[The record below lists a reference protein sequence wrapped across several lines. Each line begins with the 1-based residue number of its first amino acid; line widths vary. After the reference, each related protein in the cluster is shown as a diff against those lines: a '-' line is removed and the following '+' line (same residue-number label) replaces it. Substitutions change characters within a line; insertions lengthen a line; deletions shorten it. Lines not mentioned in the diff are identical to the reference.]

1 MANAMKTL
9 CFALNV
15 LLLVACYHASGN
27 EEEEIISVEFKDK
40 FKEAFKKAEKELK
53 ISDTTNITTWDMEGK
68 GTPFDCKLF
77 PPTVTKPSTVHELTP
92 YDIDVVGAL
101 GDSITAGFGAKAC
114 TLLTDIIPF
123 RGVSWSIGGD
133 KDLSKVTTLPNIL
146 RKYNPNLKGYSVKS
160 GSVFSRKAK
169 FNVAFGGAIAQN
181 MPWEAKRLVSK
192 MKSDCVSLYLL

>member
-101 GDSITAGFGAKAC
+101 GDSITAGYGAAAEC
-114 TLLTDIIPF
+114 FPDFMIQYL
-123 RGVSWSIGGD
+123 GVSWSIGGD
-133 KDLSKVTTLPNIL
+133 EDLSIVTTMPSI
-146 RKYNPNLKGYSVKS
+146 RIHDSVYELCCLNRYATP
-160 GSVFSRKAK
+160 V
-169 FNVAFGGAIAQN
+169 
-181 MPWEAKRLVSK
+181 
-192 MKSDCVSLYLL
+192 